1 MGTHPIFESDFDC
14 LTDHRPRN
22 KMSHPANPG
31 YHQVLQP
38 VNAPPSQVVS
48 SVGGGQPGQPGQQS
62 VRFASQ
68 TYRGA
73 PQRII
78 VQHSGR
84 PRYMP
89 PGGGGG
95 GGHAGRGGPVRPVY
109 PGGGGGHNKGP
120 DGGGGA
126 AGERGGVIDQQD
138 LKLISKLNLNKLARD
153 VDPNAILEDEV
164 IDFLLKLSEDFID
177 TVVTGSCAL
186 AKHRKS
192 PTLDTADIKLCLSR
206 QFDLQI
212 PGFPIEDLQL
222 KKQQTGEAHK
232 QRLQLIRK
240 QMKR

>member
-1 MGTHPIFESDFDC
+1 MRRPLKSSAQWVAASRVNRANRVFD
-14 LTDHRPRN
+14 LPR
-22 KMSHPANPG
+22 KRIA
-31 YHQVLQP
+31 
-38 VNAPPSQVVS
+38 APPSASLFNTVDGS
-48 SVGGGQPGQPGQQS
+48 ST
-62 VRFASQ
+62 RK
-68 TYRGA
+68 RGK
-73 PQRII
+73 
-78 VQHSGR
+78 SLNTTLTR

-186 AKHRKS
+186 GELFIDLESPVSISLLAKHRKS

>member
-48 SVGGGQPGQPGQQS
+48 SVGGGQPGQPGQQN

-78 VQHSGR
+78 VQHS
-84 PRYMP
+84 
-89 PGGGGG
+89 
-95 GGHAGRGGPVRPVY
+95 
-109 PGGGGGHNKGP
+109 
-120 DGGGGA
+120 
-126 AGERGGVIDQQD
+126 GGVIDQQD

-164 IDFLLKLSEDFID
+164 IDLMRKLS
-177 TVVTGSCAL
+177 
-186 AKHRKS
+186 
-192 PTLDTADIKLCLSR
+192 
-206 QFDLQI
+206 
-212 PGFPIEDLQL
+212 
-222 KKQQTGEAHK
+222 
-232 QRLQLIRK
+232 
-240 QMKR
+240 